1 MPLVRTQIM
10 LTEEELRRLRRIAK
24 MRGQSVSAL
33 VREILDENL
42 GDEAE
47 ARKAR
52 RQRVLAELRE
62 ISQRLAEQAPGLVH
76 TPEDLNAM
84 REERMDELMSNL
96 HH

>member
-1 MPLVRTQIM
+1 MVKVQFVLPEDLHQRVRRAAQIH
-10 LTEEELRRLRRIAK
+10 
-24 MRGQSVSAL
+24 GVSMSRF
-33 VREILDENL
+33 VREALERAL
-42 GDEAE
+42 AEEAE

-84 REERMDELMSNL
+84 REERMDELMSNMR
-96 HH
+96 H